1 MEWSRRLGRW
11 VSRLLDLAFSG
22 AEERNFD
29 TSIDHPRQATWH
41 DVFRLVEKLEKYG
54 AEYVLIGGYA
64 LAFNGLVRQTGDVD
78 ILVRNSP
85 ENNRRWIAALSEL
98 PAGAAKELV
107 PQADDPFP
115 RDEDTEAEYAEPGVV
130 RVADEFIVDVM
141 PKACGLSFD
150 DLGPFKH
157 SVQYRGRPINV
168 LDLHGLKATKQTT
181 RARDIEDLRHI
192 EAAIAAL
199 KNEVSDHV
207 REMSTRSLT
216 LEPEPPKRGIE
227 PRLQGPGSSEA
238 ADPCLELASRIVERA
253 RREGDNSSID
263 AETLALYGSEES
275 LKEILN
281 HPDPI
286 TDLDV
291 LVRSVGI
298 DLPWPTK

>member
-22 AEERNFD
+22 AEERSFD
-29 TSIDHPRQATWH
+29 MTTGHPRPATWH
-41 DVFRLVEKLEKYG
+41 DVFLLIEKLEKYG

-85 ENNRRWIAALSEL
+85 ENNHRWIAALSEL
-98 PAGAAKELV
+98 PAGAAKELI

-115 RDEDTEAEYAEPGVV
+115 RDEDAGAEYAEPGVI
-130 RVADEFIVDVM
+130 RVADQFIIDVM

-150 DLGPFKH
+150 DLGPFMH
-157 SVQYRGRPINV
+157 RVQHRGKPINV

-207 REMSTRSLT
+207 REMSTRPLT
-216 LEPEPPKRGIE
+216 TEPQPPKHGIE
-227 PRLQGPGSSEA
+227 PRFQAIEEQV
-238 ADPCLELASRIVERA
+238 DPRVELAARIVERA
-253 RREGDNSSID
+253 KREGDNSSINP
-263 AETLALYGSEES
+263 ETLALYGSEES
-275 LKEILN
+275 LEQILN
-281 HPDPI
+281 HQDPI
-286 TDLDV
+286 SDLDG
-291 LVRSVGI
+291 LLRRMGI
-298 DLPWPTK
+298 DLPRPTT